1 MISSTHKRHAEGPL
15 QIMKRADPR
24 KSIHILVMGDGE
36 LKGREI
42 LSVSKAFLFFLSL
55 FYSFSTAMVGKSSLI
70 STFVSRVFSPEV
82 PGIMTRVQLPP
93 DPLCTTTIIDSQEAD
108 VALMEAMRGNDS
120 MKSSSSSVSSI
131 DHVDSIVLVYDLHRA
146 ETFRRIE
153 QHWLPLIQQYYQ
165 GRVRAKIYI
174 L

>member
-1 MISSTHKRHAEGPL
+1 
-15 QIMKRADPR
+15 MKRADHR
-24 KSIHILVMGDGE
+24 KSIHILVMGDGAYAFE
-36 LKGREI
+36 LRCI
-42 LSVSKAFLFFLSL
+42 LSRETHLFAEHCFFFFLL
-55 FYSFSTAMVGKSSLI
+55 FTAMVGKSSLI

-93 DPLCTTTIIDSQEAD
+93 DSGMLCTTTIIDSQEAD
-108 VALMEAMRGNDS
+108 VALMEALAMRGDHS
-120 MKSSSSSVSSI
+120 LISLKSTTSVPSI

-165 GRVRAKIYI
+165 GKVSN
-174 L
+174 